1 MKKSTLLLILFQL
14 TNAFGQTDNEVEKA
28 INKFNS
34 GEIEEAIGLMDK
46 ITNNN
51 PSLNNWNTLVDMY
64 HNRYEQAKKR
74 ETNVGFLF
82 GQSLGIKYV
91 RSATCYNELV
101 SKCREAELYSENTK
115 ASQLLRNY
123 FIDTNPDSMVS
134 EAAKTEFNLAEDFFS
149 HKDYKNS
156 KVHYIKA
163 LSQQPD
169 YYKATIYLGDSYWY
183 LNNIDSAIYY
193 FRKGIE
199 KNPKLLE
206 PRKYLVDALAYAKK
220 NEEAKKEC
228 IEAIWIYPDKSMF
241 MKYSDLVKREGKTFN
256 RHWIKRECEVNNIK
270 DSNDKPKNKSWK
282 AYRQSRNQIKEYCD
296 SVGVIVKANTLTKSK
311 YLEVYSWEKM
321 LANSE
326 LSTEELTFA
335 KKMANLGYLDCYIF
349 ISEFHFDLYSQYE
362 NFARD
367 NKERIKIYIEKYLI
381 E

>member
-1 MKKSTLLLILFQL
+1 MKKLALLLVIFQL

-28 INKFNS
+28 INKFKS

-46 ITNNN
+46 ITNSN

-64 HNRYEQAKKR
+64 HNRYEQAKER

-91 RSATCYNELV
+91 SSVTCYDELV
-101 SKCREAELYSENTK
+101 SKCREAELYSESTK

-123 FIDTNPDSMVS
+123 FIDTNPDSMVN
-134 EAAKTEFNLAEDFFS
+134 EAAKKEFNLAEDFFN
-149 HKDYKNS
+149 HRDYKNS

-163 LSQQPD
+163 LSLQPD

-206 PRKYLVDALAYAKK
+206 PKKYLVDALAYAKK
-220 NEEAKKEC
+220 NEEAKNES

-241 MKYSDLVKREGKTFN
+241 LKYSDLVKREGKTFN
-256 RHWIKRECEVNNIK
+256 KHWIKRECEVNNIK
-270 DSNDKPKNKSWK
+270 
-282 AYRQSRNQIKEYCD
+282 E
-296 SVGVIVKANTLTKSK
+296 ANTLKIQMPNRKVNRGKVTNNHETKSK
-311 YLEVYSWEKM
+311 NIV
-321 LANSE
+321 
-326 LSTEELTFA
+326 TVTV
-335 KKMANLGYLDCYIF
+335 
-349 ISEFHFDLYSQYE
+349 
-362 NFARD
+362 
-367 NKERIKIYIEKYLI
+367 
-381 E
+381 